1 MSEIVLAVENAIAR
15 YGEVV
20 ALDGVSI
27 EVREGEAVALLGANG
42 AGKSTL
48 LKAIIGHVPL
58 VAGSIELVG
67 EPIHNLP
74 PWRRAR
80 RGVGYSAEGRRIF
93 PAMSVRE
100 NLEVAGDADRMERA
114 RRIETVFRMF
124 PVLGTLADA
133 PGWRLSGGQQQMLAI
148 GRALMRRTRLI
159 VLDEPSLGLSPALV
173 QEVFEHLGEIV
184 AAGGAVLLADQN
196 ATAALP
202 VVQRAY
208 VMQTGRIIAH
218 GGTDELTRGGAL
230 ETALFG

>member
-1 MSEIVLAVENAIAR
+1 MSTVVLTVENAVAR

-20 ALDGVSI
+20 ALDRVSI

-58 VAGSIELVG
+58 TAGSMRFAGQAIDRLA
-67 EPIHNLP
+67 
-74 PWRRAR
+74 PWQRAR
-80 RGVGYSAEGRRIF
+80 RGLGYSAEGRRIF

-100 NLEVAGDADRMERA
+100 NLEVAGEENRAERA
-114 RRIETVFRMF
+114 ERIDNVFRTF
-124 PVLGTLADA
+124 PVLRTLEDA
-133 PGWRLSGGQQQMLAI
+133 PGWRLSGGQQQILAI

-173 QEVFEHLGEIV
+173 REVFERLGELV

-196 ATAALP
+196 AAAALP

-208 VMQTGRIIAH
+208 VMQTGRIMAQ
-218 GGTDELTRGGAL
+218 GGADEIGRSGIL
-230 ETALFG
+230 EAALFG